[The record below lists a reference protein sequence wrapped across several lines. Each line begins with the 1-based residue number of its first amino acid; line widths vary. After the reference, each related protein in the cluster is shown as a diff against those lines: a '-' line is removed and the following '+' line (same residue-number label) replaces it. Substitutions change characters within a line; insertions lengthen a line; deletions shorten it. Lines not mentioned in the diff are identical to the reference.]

1 MAVER
6 FSIQARTVVETV
18 QIVQFFAIERR
29 AARHAK
35 IGLERRS
42 GLI

>member
-18 QIVQFFAIERR
+18 QKVQFFAIERW
-29 AARHAK
+29 AARCAK

-42 GLI
+42 DLI